1 MQIFQ
6 DIQGVSRRPSCVNF
20 PSPSYHSFLLGLSG
34 ADNTRTSKLGKNT
47 DDDYVYFYFKTLRK
61 YTIYI
66 YIDILIYD
74 LIAQKQSFHSV
85 SVTLRWV
92 PCPS

>member
-1 MQIFQ
+1 
-6 DIQGVSRRPSCVNF
+6 
-20 PSPSYHSFLLGLSG
+20 
-34 ADNTRTSKLGKNT
+34 LGKNT
-47 DDDYVYFYFKTLRK
+47 MMIMFIFISRNSENTLK
-61 YTIYI
+61 ATLYI
-66 YIDILIYD
+66 YIIYIHILIYD

>member
-1 MQIFQ
+1 MMIMFIF
-6 DIQGVSRRPSCVNF
+6 ISRNSE
-20 PSPSYHSFLLGLSG
+20 
-34 ADNTRTSKLGKNT
+34 NTLKA
-47 DDDYVYFYFKTLRK
+47 TL
-61 YTIYI
+61 YI
-66 YIDILIYD
+66 YIIYIHILIYD